1 MHIMYIDE
9 AGCPGALPSPT
20 SPVQPI
26 FLISALIID
35 SSNLY
40 KITKEILNLKRNI
53 YKPTLKF
60 EERLKISKDELKG
73 SDLKKDLRYS
83 GGKYKYKQAKRR
95 AKRFIDELLKILEKY
110 NVRILSRIYIKPPGG
125 IFDGLSVYTSAV
137 QCLYADF
144 NNFLS
149 EKDSQGFVIADNRTL
164 PLNEAL
170 SHSLFTEKN
179 KLSGD
184 KYPLVCEMPTFGQS
198 HNHIMLQ
205 MTDIVSS
212 ALVMPISSHSHCT
225 GHVFSDHV
233 NADNL
238 TIKNDYANKIKSLF
252 YRYMKDGRMKG
263 GLTVNDKIMKKSS
276 SHFFK

>member
-110 NVRILSRIYIKPPGG
+110 RLLFN
-125 IFDGLSVYTSAV
+125 IFDING
-137 QCLYADF
+137 
-144 NNFLS
+144 
-149 EKDSQGFVIADNRTL
+149 
-164 PLNEAL
+164 
-170 SHSLFTEKN
+170 
-179 KLSGD
+179 
-184 KYPLVCEMPTFGQS
+184 
-198 HNHIMLQ
+198 
-205 MTDIVSS
+205 
-212 ALVMPISSHSHCT
+212 
-225 GHVFSDHV
+225 
-233 NADNL
+233 
-238 TIKNDYANKIKSLF
+238 
-252 YRYMKDGRMKG
+252 
-263 GLTVNDKIMKKSS
+263 
-276 SHFFK
+276 